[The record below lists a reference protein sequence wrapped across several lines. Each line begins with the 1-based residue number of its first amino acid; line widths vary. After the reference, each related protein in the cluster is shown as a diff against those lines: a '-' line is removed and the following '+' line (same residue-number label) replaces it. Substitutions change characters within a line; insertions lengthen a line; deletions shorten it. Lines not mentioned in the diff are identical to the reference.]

1 MQSRLVS
8 SKMELKIISEKQN
21 ALFNRK
27 EIVAE
32 VEAEVTP
39 SNAEIKKLLYEK
51 FSAPS
56 ENIRIQRIEG
66 KFGVKI
72 FTISANIYSSKEDLQ
87 KIEYFSKKEIERM
100 KQESERPAEEKTE
113 TPTENPEEN
122 KENNEEVN

>member
-1 MQSRLVS
+1 MQSKLVS
-8 SKMELKIISEKQN
+8 SKMELKIISEKEN

-32 VEAEVTP
+32 VETEVTP
-39 SNAEIKKLLYEK
+39 SHTEIKKILSEK

-56 ENIRIQRIEG
+56 ENIRIQKIEG

-87 KIEYFSKKEIERM
+87 KIEHFSKKELEKI
-100 KQESERPAEEKTE
+100 KQESEKPIEEKTE

-122 KENNEEVN
+122 KEIKEEVN